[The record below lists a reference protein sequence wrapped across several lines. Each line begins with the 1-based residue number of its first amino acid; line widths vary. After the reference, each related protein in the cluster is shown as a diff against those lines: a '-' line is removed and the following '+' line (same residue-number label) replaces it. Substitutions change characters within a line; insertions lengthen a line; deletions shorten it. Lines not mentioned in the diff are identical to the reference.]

1 MLKRVLFS
9 LTLVLAAQPVIDA
22 CTTFCVRAG
31 DAVLFGR
38 NYDFEIGDG
47 MVMVNPAGAEKKGYL
62 EGGPSWRSKYGSV
75 TFNQFGRGFPMGG
88 LNQAGVVIEL
98 MWLDDTEY
106 PARDQRSPLTVLEW
120 IQYQLDTAASVADV
134 IASDARV
141 RIQGQT
147 PLHYLVGDRSGGT
160 ATIEFLNGKLVTH
173 KGADLPFTALANHS
187 YAKSSAFVEARGR
200 KPAGGSGSLERFSR
214 AALALPAVAS
224 AGSTGSS
231 QAAVD
236 RAFAVLADVA
246 QRSTR
251 WSIVYEQSAGIV
263 HWRTDRHQPRRFL
276 RMADV
281 KFDCAGDSL
290 ALDVHAPIS
299 GNARASMAPLTAA
312 ANHALVSRSTKT
324 TSFTRQTPDAEIAAD
339 ARYGFSAT
347 CVSGTR

>member
-1 MLKRVLFS
+1 M
-9 LTLVLAAQPVIDA
+9 
-22 CTTFCVRAG
+22 
-31 DAVLFGR
+31 LFGR

-88 LNQAGVVIEL
+88 LNQAGVVVEL

-160 ATIEFLNGKLVTH
+160 ATIEFLNGKLVAH
-173 KGADLPFTALANHS
+173 KGPDLPFTALANHS

-214 AALALPAVAS
+214 AALPHAGRRSQPVRPVHRRRRWIAHSPYWPMSPSAARAGPSSTSSPRAS
-224 AGSTGSS
+224 STG
-231 QAAVD
+231 AP
-236 RAFAVLADVA
+236 
-246 QRSTR
+246 T
-251 WSIVYEQSAGIV
+251 GISREDFSG
-263 HWRTDRHQPRRFL
+263 WR
-276 RMADV
+276 M
-281 KFDCAGDSL
+281 
-290 ALDVHAPIS
+290 
-299 GNARASMAPLTAA
+299 
-312 ANHALVSRSTKT
+312 
-324 TSFTRQTPDAEIAAD
+324 
-339 ARYGFSAT
+339 
-347 CVSGTR
+347 

>member
-9 LTLVLAAQPVIDA
+9 LVLFLAAQPVLDA

-62 EGGPSWRSKYGSV
+62 EGGPSWRSKYGSI

-98 MWLDDTEY
+98 MWLDETQY

-120 IQYQLDTAASVADV
+120 IQYQLDTAATVADV
-134 IASDARV
+134 VASDTRV
-141 RIQGQT
+141 RIQGRT
-147 PLHYLVGDRSGGT
+147 PLHYLVSDRSGAT
-160 ATIEFLNGKLVTH
+160 ATIEFLDGKLVTH
-173 KGADLPFTALANHS
+173 KGADLPFTALANDS
-187 YAKSSAFVEARGR
+187 YEKSKAYVEARGR
-200 KPAGGSGSLERFSR
+200 KAARGSGSLERFSR
-214 AALALPAVAS
+214 AALAMPAVAA
-224 AGSTGSS
+224 AGSGGS
-231 QAAVD
+231 AHEAVD

-246 QRSTR
+246 QGSTR
-251 WSIVYEQSAGIV
+251 WSIVYDQSAGIV

-281 KFDCAGDSL
+281 RFDCAGDSL
-290 ALDVHAPIS
+290 AIDVHARVS
-299 GNARASMAPLTAA
+299 GDARASMAPLTAA
-312 ANHALVSRSTKT
+312 ANHALVSRSTKA
-324 TSFTRQTPDAEIAAD
+324 TSFTRQTPDVQIAAD
-339 ARYGFSAT
+339 ARYGFAAT
-347 CVSGTR
+347 CGSGTR